1 MLIAQ
6 RVASATRGLLLDNYF
21 IISQCRMGARR
32 NVMTHNAIRIAF
44 VLVLLFCVS
53 EGRAGQSFKP
63 GESFKDCAECPEM
76 IVVPAGSFTMG
87 SRQGDPGH
95 DGSQA
100 PQHTVT
106 FAQPFAVGTFP
117 VTFAEWDACAAVGGC
132 GRYKP
137 DDAGWGRGDRPVI
150 NVSWNDAKA
159 YVGLAIE
166 ESGQPVPA
174 PF

>member
-1 MLIAQ
+1 
-6 RVASATRGLLLDNYF
+6 
-21 IISQCRMGARR
+21 
-32 NVMTHNAIRIAF
+32 MTHNAIRIAF